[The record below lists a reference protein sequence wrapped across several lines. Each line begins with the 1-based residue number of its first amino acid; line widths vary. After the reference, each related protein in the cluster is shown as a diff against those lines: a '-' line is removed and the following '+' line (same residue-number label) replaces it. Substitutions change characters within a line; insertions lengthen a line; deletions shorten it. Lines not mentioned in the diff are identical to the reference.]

1 MSGAVGISPRL
12 LCDKVP
18 AVTPTDALVALVI
31 AVGLAG
37 ILVPVLPGSVLVLAA
52 ILAWAIG
59 TGGGIGWGVFA
70 VAALLLL
77 AGTVVKY
84 AVPNRR
90 LKGAGIPA
98 STQWLGAAGAVIGFF
113 VVPVVGV
120 FLGFVLALYL
130 AERHRV
136 GARAAWPSTRAALG
150 AVGLSILIE
159 LTAALLATAVWV
171 VGVVVA

>member
-1 MSGAVGISPRL
+1 M
-12 LCDKVP
+12 
-18 AVTPTDALVALVI
+18 TPTDVLVGLAI

-52 ILAWAIG
+52 ILLWAVQ
-59 TGGGIGWGVFA
+59 TGGTVGWVVLA
-70 VAALLLL
+70 VATVLLV

-98 STQWLGAAGAVIGFF
+98 STQWWGAAGAVVGFF
-113 VVPVVGV
+113 VVPVVGL
-120 FLGFVLALYL
+120 FLGFVLAVYA

-159 LTAALLATAVWV
+159 LGAALLATAVWV